1 MNETSVL
8 IKETPEIPLPHLPCE
23 GMAKRQVT
31 VNQEVGSHQTLSLLM
46 PSSWTSSLWNC
57 KKFLLFISHPVYG
70 ILF

>member
-31 VNQEVGSHQTLSLLM
+31 VTQEVGSHQTLSLLM

-57 KKFLLFISHPVYG
+57 KKQISVANKPPN
-70 ILF
+70 L